1 MPHRLTTLPPRRPLP
16 PRRRLPAPPRAPP
29 PLPAPL
35 PWFRYVVA
43 AIDSIALINIPH
55 FFFCC
60 WSVLAMEEI
69 HFNEMKF

>member
-55 FFFCC
+55 IFFLLLVCFGDGGN
-60 WSVLAMEEI
+60 S
-69 HFNEMKF
+69 FQ